1 MTAHRYSQREL
12 VAKINSR
19 IEADGLALCALADA
33 GGVDDAGPYFVLDK
47 HTRQI
52 VTPHADIA
60 TIARSLGLI
69 RFPAELRA

>member
-12 VAKINSR
+12 IAQINER
-19 IEADGLALCALADA
+19 ISADGLALCALADA
-33 GGVDDAGPYFVLDK
+33 GGVAEVGAYFVVSRQ
-47 HTRQI
+47 TRQI
-52 VTPHADIA
+52 VTPHADVA